1 MSREIVSFLRNTTP
15 GYHHGWGGP
24 EYTSWQ
30 DEQLSWKH
38 SCYIGDWS
46 FLMDIEVSGPEALKH
61 FRDTGVNGFSKFE
74 IGQAKH
80 LVQCSER
87 GKVIGKGVLMRMADD
102 VFRTQSTT
110 AMWSSFLLLKGGWD
124 ATWRKIETFQFQVSG
139 PTALQTCE
147 AACGEAL
154 ADIPFMHFRKISI
167 AGAEVYALRQGMAGE
182 IGFEF
187 HGDVADAAKVHAAIS
202 AAGEPFGI
210 RRLGHRTAMINH
222 LEAAFP
228 TGLWH
233 YIPDMFAP
241 EAQGFFEHTGTY
253 FDTMDIRPSLRGSLE
268 ADDITAYL
276 RSPYELGWGKSVRFD
291 HDFPGRA
298 ALECEAADPVLERVT
313 LEFNSD
319 DVIEVY
325 ASLFRDGQPYAF
337 FDIPHSPRWIAWA
350 DAVTDHDGNEIGI
363 SSIPGYSLHFR
374 RVLTLAY
381 VKPALAAPG
390 TEVIVVWGDPGT
402 LQKHI
407 RATVHPA
414 PYKTDARRDDL
425 TAASH
430 RTAISASRSRR
441 P

>member
-1 MSREIVSFLRNTTP
+1 MSREIISFLRNTIP

-30 DEQLSWKH
+30 DEQLSWKRT
-38 SCYIGDWS
+38 CYIGDWS
-46 FLMDIEVSGPEALKH
+46 FLMDIEVSGPDALQH
-61 FRDTGVNGFSKFE
+61 FRDTGINGFANFA

-87 GKVIGKGVLMRMADD
+87 GKVIGEGVLMRMAED

-110 AMWSSFLLLKGGWD
+110 AMWSSFQLLKGRWN
-124 ATWRKIETFQFQVSG
+124 ASWRKIDTFQFQVSG

-147 AACGEAL
+147 AACGESL
-154 ADIPFMHFRKISI
+154 ADIAFMHFRKVLI
-167 AGAEVYALRQGMAGE
+167 GGVEVYALRQGMAGE

-187 HGDVADAAKVHAAIS
+187 HGDIADAPKVHAALA

-241 EAQGFFEHTGTY
+241 EAEGFYEHTLKY
-253 FDTMDIRPSLRGSLE
+253 FDTMDIRPTLRGSLE

-276 RSPYELGWGKSVRFD
+276 RSPCELGWGKSVRFD

-298 ALECEAADPVLERVT
+298 VLEGEAAAPTLQRVT

-319 DVIEVY
+319 DVIDVY
-325 ASLFRDGQPYAF
+325 ASLFRDGEPYEF
-337 FDIPHSPRWIAWA
+337 FEIPHAPRWIAWA
-350 DAVTDHDGNEIGI
+350 DKVMNEDGTAIGI

-374 RVLTLAY
+374 RILTLAY
-381 VKPALAAPG
+381 VAPAFARPG
-390 TEVIVVWGDPGT
+390 SEVVVLWGNPGQP
-402 LQKHI
+402 QKHI
-407 RATVHPA
+407 RATVRPA
-414 PYKTDARRDDL
+414 PYKTDARRDEL
-425 TAASH
+425 TGAAS
-430 RTAISASRSRR
+430 AAAV
-441 P
+441 PA